1 MAIPY
6 MGSKRKL
13 AKPILDYI
21 CAQNPNAKYFYDLF
35 GGGGAISFEA
45 LKRKQFEK
53 VQYNELNTGV
63 VELLK
68 KIRNDG
74 ITPDF
79 YKFVSRDEFNAHK
92 KDPTWYGG
100 LLATCW
106 SFGNNQK
113 SYLYGKEIEYK
124 KLLYHNVC
132 VNLCIDSLKELNNLG
147 LNIPIKVFE
156 VKGIQ
161 ERRLFCK
168 KFFNKRLDLQHLE
181 QLQHLERLQH
191 LEHLERL
198 ERLQHLEHL
207 EHLQHLEHLE
217 VSNLSYEEVI
227 IDTPINETVI
237 YCDPPYK
244 GTRKYQKDIS
254 HNDFLDFVKSSPYK
268 IYVSSY
274 DFDLPCVFSM
284 QHRSTLSAINNS
296 KKVLE
301 NLYCNRL
308 ESPIKPLTLF

>member
-74 ITPDF
+74 VTPDF
-79 YKFVSRDEFNAHK
+79 YKWVSRDEFNAHK

-113 SYLYGKEIEYK
+113 DYLYGKEIEYK

-132 VNLCIDSLKELNNLG
+132 VNLCIDSLRELNNLG
-147 LNIPIKVFE
+147 SNIPIKVFE

-161 ERRLFCK
+161 ERRLFFR
-168 KFFNKRLDLQHLE
+168 KFFNKILGLE
-181 QLQHLERLQH
+181 QLQHLQHLQRLQ
-191 LEHLERL
+191 
-198 ERLQHLEHL
+198 
-207 EHLQHLEHLE
+207 HLQHLEHLE

-227 IDTPINETVI
+227 IDTPISETVI

-244 GTRKYQKDIS
+244 GTGKYQKDIS
-254 HNDFLDFVKSSPYK
+254 HNDFLEYVKSSPYK

-274 DFDLPCVFSM
+274 EFDLPCVFSM
-284 QHRSTLSAINNS
+284 QHRSTLSATHNN
-296 KKVLE
+296 KVLE

>member
-13 AKPILDYI
+13 AKPIIDYI
-21 CAQNPNAKYFYDLF
+21 CTQNPTAKYFYDLF

-45 LKRKQFEK
+45 LKRKQFQS
-53 VQYNELNTGV
+53 VHYNELNTGV
-63 VELLK
+63 VELIK
-68 KIRNDG
+68 KIRLDG
-74 ITPDF
+74 VTNDF
-79 YKFVSRDEFNAHK
+79 YRWVSRGEFQELKNSN
-92 KDPTWYGG
+92 TWIGG
-100 LLATCW
+100 LVKTCW
-106 SFGNNQK
+106 SFGNNQNN
-113 SYLYGKEIEYK
+113 YLYSKQIEYE

-132 VNLCIDSLKELNNLG
+132 VNLCADSLKELNNLG
-147 LNIPIKVFE
+147 ANIPIKVFE

-168 KFFNKRLDLQHLE
+168 KFFSKRFNLQHLQ

-191 LEHLERL
+191 LKRLEHLEHLERL
-198 ERLQHLEHL
+198 EI
-207 EHLQHLEHLE
+207 
-217 VSNLSYEEVI
+217 SNLSYENVK
-227 IDTPINETVI
+227 IDTPVNETVI

-244 GTRKYQKDIS
+244 DTGKYQKDID
-254 HNDFLDFVKSSPYK
+254 HDIFLEYVKQSPYK

-284 QHRSTLSAINNS
+284 KHRSTLPPNNNS

-301 NLYCNRL
+301 NLYCNKF
-308 ESPIKPLTLF
+308 ESPVKLLTLF

>member
-74 ITPDF
+74 VTPDF
-79 YKFVSRDEFNAHK
+79 YKWVSRDEFNAHK

-106 SFGNNQK
+106 SFGNNQRC
-113 SYLYGKEIEYK
+113 YLYGKEIEYK

-132 VNLCIDSLKELNNLG
+132 VNLCIDSLRELNNLG
-147 LNIPIKVFE
+147 ANIPIKVFE

-168 KFFNKRLDLQHLE
+168 KFFNKRLDFQHLE

-191 LEHLERL
+191 L
-198 ERLQHLEHL
+198 QHLEI
-207 EHLQHLEHLE
+207 
-217 VSNLSYEEVI
+217 SNLSYENVI

-254 HNDFLDFVKSSPYK
+254 HNDFLEYVKSSPYK